1 MIKNH
6 RPFILLLYI
15 CIMIAACTSVNS
27 SAQKKEEAVAS
38 ATSETSVGTTTNSS
52 ESPNTVTSYQEYFNW
67 VRNPENGLNVSKK
80 LGIFEYSLYYKP
92 VLYEVLCTAGKQK
105 WADKKRIHE
114 QVKDLSSQQF
124 FLFTI
129 KVSTNE
135 ATELL
140 KINLT
145 SEEEYKERVNYCSF
159 HIQNDLFLVD
169 GNDTLPCSFA
179 HFERAYN
186 NASLLQFSLAFPSR
200 SQQANNKIFI
210 CLDRLFDMGQ
220 INIRIP
226 KEALLQIPNVKQDQ
240 L

>member
-1 MIKNH
+1 M
-6 RPFILLLYI
+6 ILLLFA
-15 CIMIAACTSVNS
+15 CVMMAACTSINS
-27 SAQKKEEAVAS
+27 SAQKKEEAAAS
-38 ATSETSVGTTTNSS
+38 ATSEFPSGTATHSS
-52 ESPNTVTSYQEYFNW
+52 GSTNTVTSYQEYFNW
-67 VRNPENGLNVSKK
+67 VRKPENGLEVSKK
-80 LGIFEYSLYYKP
+80 LGIFEYTLRYKP
-92 VLYEVLCTAGKQK
+92 VLYEVLFTAGRTK
-105 WADKKRIHE
+105 WNNRRLINE
-114 QVKDLSSQQF
+114 RVKDLSSQQF

-129 KVSTNE
+129 KVPTNE

-159 HIQNDLFLVD
+159 HIQEDLFLVD

-200 SQQANNKIFI
+200 SQQVNNKIFI
-210 CLDRLFDMGQ
+210 CRDRLFDMGQ

-226 KEALLQIPNVKQDQ
+226 KEVLSQIPNVNQDQ